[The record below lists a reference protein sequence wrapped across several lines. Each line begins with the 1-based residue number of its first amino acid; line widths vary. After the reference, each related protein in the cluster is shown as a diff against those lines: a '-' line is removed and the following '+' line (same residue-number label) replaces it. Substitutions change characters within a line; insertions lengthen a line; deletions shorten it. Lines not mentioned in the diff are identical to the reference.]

1 MRGWVVDIWAA
12 RNYPERIDRR
22 VASIVVSFD
31 VIHLDCA
38 AHSWNLEYVF
48 GVVKQIRVLS

>member
-1 MRGWVVDIWAA
+1 MRGGVVDIWAA

-22 VASIVVSFD
+22 MASIVVPFD

-38 AHSWNLEYVF
+38 AHSRNLENVF
-48 GVVKQIRVLS
+48 GVVEQIRVLS